1 MPGKMKAKDLS
12 YDTSLPP
19 FLQRLHDQ
27 KAGRGDTD
35 RHERPLARPMRA
47 KDPND
52 DDGPTVVDESGETVS
67 KMEYEKLTAA
77 DTQTVDTTNGGN
89 VDGETRGDD
98 PTVLMSGA
106 LPVEDG
112 KKGGVVATSGLVAKK
127 RKAARIVGDADGE
140 TASKAA
146 GEKEAVAKPKKKA
159 KHIKLAFDDGE
170 EG

>member
-1 MPGKMKAKDLS
+1 MPSKIKAKDLS

-67 KMEYEKLTAA
+67 KAEYEKLTAA
-77 DTQTVDTTNGGN
+77 DAENADATAGGPG
-89 VDGETRGDD
+89 DGETKGDD
-98 PTVLMSGA
+98 PAVVMSGA
-106 LPVEDG
+106 LPAVDG
-112 KKGGVVATSGLVAKK
+112 KKGGVATTSGLVTKK
-127 RKAARIVGDADGE
+127 RKAAKIVGDADGE
-140 TASKAA
+140 TATKVAS
-146 GEKEAVAKPKKKA
+146 EKEAVAKPKKKA
-159 KHIKLAFDDGE
+159 KLIKLAFDDGE
-170 EG
+170 EV